1 MKHNDTDLHQK
12 KAICHVPVI
21 FGTRYRDSISLELET
36 QDNTPGPTA
45 RPSGDIGPLKSSA
58 HLYHMHNE
66 ATEQVSMMGIT
77 GPA

>member
-36 QDNTPGPTA
+36 QDITPSALLPDLPAILGP
-45 RPSGDIGPLKSSA
+45 
-58 HLYHMHNE
+58 
-66 ATEQVSMMGIT
+66 
-77 GPA
+77 